1 MILTDMKGRASRSAK
16 TREQSRRDKASGV
29 IKRSATD
36 KDQKNTKRNS
46 TKHDSRIESKPV
58 VRQRT
63 TKNNTRRHVI
73 NESTVMDRLRLAL
86 DVFLKLF
93 LVVGIASVVGVSIYF
108 GKNFVDDASSRPVN
122 TMSVQ
127 GDFSFLTQK
136 EVSQIVLPMIEN
148 GFLRLP
154 LSGIKDLL
162 EENPWIDSAS
172 VSRRWPDKLAV
183 SVVEQDPIARWGN
196 KGFLNLRGE
205 FIALDLDGQL
215 TELPVLSGNEGQ
227 EKLIMQDYQQLA
239 QLLRS
244 FGLKVSE
251 FHCDE
256 LMSRRVVLDND
267 LVVNIGRH
275 QLMEKIQRF
284 LTVYNASLKTQL
296 NEITSIDLRYGNGV
310 AVEWKSLEER
320 IQSEISNVIS
330 EKQRVIK
337 KNNKA

>member
-1 MILTDMKGRASRSAK
+1 MAITDMKARASRSAK
-16 TREQSRRDKASGV
+16 SREQSRLDRASGV
-29 IKRSATD
+29 KENGSAFSKKKEKPNKRKSE
-36 KDQKNTKRNS
+36 KKS
-46 TKHDSRIESKPV
+46 IG
-58 VRQRT
+58 
-63 TKNNTRRHVI
+63 RRD
-73 NESTVMDRLRLAL
+73 NDRLSIKDKLSFAL
-86 DVFLKLF
+86 NAFLKLF
-93 LVVGIASVVGVSIYF
+93 LVVGVASVVGVSIYF
-108 GKNFVDDASSRPVN
+108 GKNFIDDASSRPVN

-127 GDFSFLTQK
+127 GDFTFLTQK
-136 EVSQIVLPMIEN
+136 EVSQIVMPMIEN

-162 EENPWIDSAS
+162 EQNPWIDSAS
-172 VSRRWPDKLAV
+172 VSRRWPDKLAL
-183 SVVEQDPIARWGN
+183 SIVEQHPIARWGK

-205 FIALDLDGQL
+205 FIALNLDDQL
-215 TELPVLSGNEGQ
+215 SDLPVLSGNEGQ

-239 QLLRS
+239 QLLSS

-267 LVVNIGRH
+267 LVVNIGRD
-275 QLMEKIQRF
+275 QLLEKIQRF

-296 NEITSIDLRYGNGV
+296 NDIATIDLRYGNGV

-320 IQSEISNVIS
+320 IQQEIS
-330 EKQRVIK
+330 ETALLKQVVVK